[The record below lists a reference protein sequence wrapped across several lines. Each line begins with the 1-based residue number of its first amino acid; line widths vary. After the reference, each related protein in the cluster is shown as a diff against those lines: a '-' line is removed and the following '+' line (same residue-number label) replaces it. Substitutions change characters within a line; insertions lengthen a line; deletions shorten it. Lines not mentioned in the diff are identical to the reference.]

1 MKSINWQVYWGDA
14 KREWQQ
20 NRRLQLIALVALA
33 LFIVWVH
40 SSLNQLRKDLRSQAL
55 VAERNYYETELAA
68 KDSAWLTRAKEAQQ
82 QLAQVNDRLWV
93 ASSAGE
99 AQALFRDWIDSE
111 AKKAGMTVRRA
122 AVAVSDAVPGEQ
134 LRPVK
139 ADIQGRYTAGAVQKF
154 MDAAR
159 QHNLFITLD
168 AEQFNLSNQKN
179 QTYRLNITAWFVI
192 QGEKSA
198 P

>member
-1 MKSINWQVYWGDA
+1 MKSINWQVYWHDA

-20 NRRLQLIALVALA
+20 NRRLQVIALVALA
-33 LFIVWVH
+33 LLVVWVH
-40 SSLNQLRKDLRSQAL
+40 SSLNQLRKDLRRQAL
-55 VAERNYYETELAA
+55 AAEQNYYETELAA
-68 KDSAWLTRAKEAQQ
+68 KDSAWLARAQEAQQ
-82 QLAQVNDRLWV
+82 QLAQINSRLWV

-99 AQALFRDWIDSE
+99 AQALFRDWIDAE
-111 AKKAGMTVRRA
+111 AKKAGMIVRRA
-122 AVAVSDAVPGEQ
+122 TVSVSDVVPGER
-134 LRPVK
+134 LRPVR
-139 ADIQGRYTAGAVQKF
+139 ADIQGRYSAGTVQKF

-168 AEQFNLSNQKN
+168 AEQFNLGNQKN
-179 QTYRLNITAWFVI
+179 QTYRLNLTAWFVI